1 MELHIPPLLIVLAA
15 VTLAPLLGDL
25 TARIGLPAVVLE
37 LLLGVAIGPQGLGWV
52 APDAGIIPQ
61 LSLFGMAFLFFLAGM
76 EIDLTEIRNELKL
89 ALVAWLAAFAI
100 ACAGALA
107 LRALGLAEA
116 WLVVAI
122 AIATTAL
129 GVLLPILRDAGVLNS
144 PLGRHVLAAGA
155 LGEIGP
161 ILAMSV
167 ALSTRHSGPVQT
179 ALTAAF
185 LVAVGV
191 VGWAV
196 VVAHTPAVLGYLRKA
211 LTRSSQLPIR
221 LGVLLLLGLA
231 VMAEAFAVD
240 IALGAL
246 AAGLIIGLA
255 TRNADIHVLHIKLD
269 ALGFGFFIP
278 VFFIASGMRLDLA
291 ALARGSGG
299 PALVL
304 AFFAAVLL
312 ARVPF
317 VLLQRRALGVRQ
329 SLSLGLF
336 SATTLSLIVALTTI
350 AVGHGVMTSAEAAP
364 LVAAGMLTV
373 ILFPGF
379 GLRLARA

>member
-1 MELHIPPLLIVLAA
+1 MLAA
-15 VTLAPLLGDL
+15 AALAPLLGDL

-76 EIDLTEIRNELKL
+76 EIDLTEIRSELKL

-100 ACAGALA
+100 ACAAALA
-107 LRALGLAEA
+107 LRALGLTEA
-116 WLVVAI
+116 WFVVAI

-129 GVLLPILRDAGVLNS
+129 GVLLPILRDAGVLDS

-167 ALSTRHSGPVQT
+167 ALSRHSGPVQT
-179 ALTAAF
+179 AFTAAF
-185 LVAVGV
+185 LVAAGI

-211 LTRSSQLPIR
+211 MTRSSQLPIR

-246 AAGLIIGLA
+246 AAGLIVGLA

-304 AFFAAVLL
+304 AFFASVLL

-317 VLLQRRALGVRQ
+317 VLLQRRALGTRK
-329 SLSLGLF
+329 SLSLGVF

-373 ILFPGF
+373 ILFPGL
-379 GLRLARA
+379 GLKLARA